1 MKASATLLDAL
12 PLYADDLAI
21 GAAVLGFKRA
31 CEWRD
36 MAPLLE
42 MRGLPKIDPL
52 HGGRYTPAVKAFY
65 DKDNGL
71 SEVAVLKPD
80 GVEDLGA
87 WSRKRKRRA

>member
-1 MKASATLLDAL
+1 MKASVRLLDAL

-21 GAAVLGFKRA
+21 GAAVLGSKRA

-42 MRGLPKIDPL
+42 LRGLPKIDPL
-52 HGGRYTPAVKAFY
+52 HGGRYTPSVKAFY

-71 SEVAVLKPD
+71 SEVATLTPD
-80 GVEDLGA
+80 GAEELGA
-87 WSRKRKRRA
+87 WRRRRKRRA